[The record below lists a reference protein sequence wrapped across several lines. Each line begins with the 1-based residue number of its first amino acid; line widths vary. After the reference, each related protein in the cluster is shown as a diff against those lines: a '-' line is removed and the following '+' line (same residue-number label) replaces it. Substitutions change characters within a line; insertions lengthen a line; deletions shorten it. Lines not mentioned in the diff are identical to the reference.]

1 MQLQIPYGKARLNA
15 EIADSYCL
23 EVLLPKDAAPA
34 ADPASAVKAAVH
46 NPLGD
51 VRRPQKGQRVAIA
64 INDKTRPVPH
74 EYLLPPLLAG
84 IRRAGIPN
92 ADVALVI
99 ACGTHPLMP
108 PDEYQRILPLEILR
122 DYRVIC
128 HDADNDADLTYL
140 GRTSRGT
147 PVHVNREYVAADYR
161 IVVGNIE
168 PHQFQGFS
176 GGVKSAAIGLA
187 GSKTIHHNHAMM
199 GDSHARLG
207 EYERNPARQDVEE
220 IGRMI
225 GIDFA
230 LNAILDPAK
239 RIVSALAGDP
249 LAVMTRGISELRA
262 MVEIAVAAPYDLMIV
277 SPGGHPKDINLYQ
290 SQKGM
295 AHAAAV
301 AKAGGAMILCAAC
314 PEGSGSQSYEAW
326 MMDPQIKGHADVFAR
341 FAHEGFRVGPHKAFQ
356 ISRDASRI
364 HTAIVSELDD
374 ELVRT
379 LLLHPMPDLQT
390 AIDGALERLP
400 RRPRIGVM
408 PAANATIP
416 RLEEWTGAAS

>member
-1 MQLQIPYGKARLNA
+1 MMQLQIPYGKTRLNA

-23 EVLLPKDAAPA
+23 EVLRPKDAAPA
-34 ADPASAVKAAVH
+34 ADPASAVKEAVYH
-46 NPLGD
+46 PLGD
-51 VRRPQKGQRVAIA
+51 VRPPRKGQSVAIA

-74 EYLLPPLLAG
+74 DHLLPPLLAG

-92 ADVALVI
+92 TDVALII
-99 ACGTHPLMP
+99 ASGTHPVMP
-108 PDEYQRILPLEILR
+108 PGEYPWILPPEILR
-122 DYRVIC
+122 GYRVIC
-128 HDADNDADLTYL
+128 HDADNDADLIYL

-147 PVHVNREYVAADYR
+147 PVHINREYVSADYR

-187 GSKTIHHNHAMM
+187 GKQTIQHNHAMM
-199 GDSHARLG
+199 RGSHARLG

-230 LNAILDPAK
+230 LNVILDPAK
-239 RIVSALAGDP
+239 RIVKALAGDP
-249 LAVMTRGISELRA
+249 LAVMKRGIPKLRA
-262 MVEIAVAAPYDLMIV
+262 MYEIAVAAPYDLMIV

-301 AKAGGAMILCAAC
+301 TKTGGAMILCAAC

-326 MMDPQIKGHADVFAR
+326 MMDPQIKSHADVFAR
-341 FAHEGFRVGPHKAFQ
+341 FADEGFRVGPHKAFQ
-356 ISRDASRI
+356 VSRDASRI

-374 ELVRT
+374 ALVRQ

-390 AIDGALERLP
+390 AIDRALERLP

-416 RLEEWTGAAS
+416 LLVE

>member
-1 MQLQIPYGKARLNA
+1 MMQLQIPYGKTRLNA

-34 ADPASAVKAAVH
+34 ADPSSAVKEAVYH
-46 NPLGD
+46 PLGD
-51 VRRPQKGQRVAIA
+51 VRPPRKGQSVAIA

-74 EYLLPPLLAG
+74 DYLLPPLLAG
-84 IRRAGIPN
+84 IRRTGIPN
-92 ADVALVI
+92 ADVALII
-99 ACGTHPLMP
+99 ASGTHPVMP
-108 PDEYQRILPLEILR
+108 PDEYPWILPPEILR
-122 DYRVIC
+122 GYRVIC

-147 PVHVNREYVAADYR
+147 PVHINREYVAADYR

-187 GSKTIHHNHAMM
+187 GKQTIQHNHAMM
-199 GDSHARLG
+199 RGSHARLG

-230 LNAILDPAK
+230 LNVILDPAK
-239 RIVSALAGDP
+239 RIVKALAGDP
-249 LAVMTRGISELRA
+249 LAVMKRGIPKLRS
-262 MVEIAVAAPYDLMIV
+262 MYEIAVAAPYDLMIV

-301 AKAGGAMILCAAC
+301 TKTGGAMILCAAC

-326 MMDPQIKGHADVFAR
+326 MMDPQIKCHADVFAR
-341 FAHEGFRVGPHKAFQ
+341 FADEGFRVGPHKAFQ
-356 ISRDASRI
+356 VSRDASRI
-364 HTAIVSELDD
+364 HTVIVSELDD
-374 ELVRT
+374 ALVRQ
-379 LLLHPMPDLQT
+379 LLLHPMPDLQM
-390 AIDGALERLP
+390 AIDRALEHLP
-400 RRPRIGVM
+400 RRPRIGVI

-416 RLEEWTGAAS
+416 LLVE

>member
-1 MQLQIPYGKARLNA
+1 MMQLQIPYGKTRLNA
-15 EIADSYCL
+15 EVADSHCL
-23 EVLLPKDAAPA
+23 EVLRPKDAAPA
-34 ADPASAVKAAVH
+34 ADPAGAVKEAVYH
-46 NPLGD
+46 PLGD
-51 VRRPQKGQRVAIA
+51 VRPPQKGQSVAIA

-74 EYLLPPLLAG
+74 DYLLPPLLAG

-92 ADVALVI
+92 TDVALII
-99 ACGTHPLMP
+99 ASGTHPVMP
-108 PDEYQRILPLEILR
+108 PDEYPWILPPEILR
-122 DYRVIC
+122 GYRVIC

-147 PVHVNREYVAADYR
+147 PAYINREYVAADYR
-161 IVVGNIE
+161 IVVGNIA

-187 GSKTIHHNHAMM
+187 GKQTIQHNHAMM
-199 GDSHARLG
+199 RGSHARLG

-230 LNAILDPAK
+230 LNVILDPAK
-239 RIVSALAGDP
+239 RIVKALAGDP
-249 LAVMTRGISELRA
+249 LAVMKRGIPKLRA
-262 MVEIAVAAPYDLMIV
+262 MYEIAVPAPYDLMIV

-301 AKAGGAMILCAAC
+301 TKTGGAMILCAAC

-326 MMDPQIKGHADVFAR
+326 MMDPQIKRHADVFAR
-341 FAHEGFRVGPHKAFQ
+341 FADEGFRVGPHKAFQ
-356 ISRDASRI
+356 VSRDASRI
-364 HTAIVSELDD
+364 HTVIVSELDD
-374 ELVRT
+374 ALVRR

-390 AIDGALERLP
+390 AIDRALERLP

-416 RLEEWTGAAS
+416 LLVE

>member
-1 MQLQIPYGKARLNA
+1 MMQLQIPYGKTRLNA

-23 EVLLPKDAAPA
+23 EILRPKDAAPA
-34 ADPASAVKAAVH
+34 ADPASAVKEAVYH
-46 NPLGD
+46 PLGD
-51 VRRPQKGQRVAIA
+51 VRPPQKGQSVAIA

-74 EYLLPPLLAG
+74 DYLLPPLLAG

-92 ADVALVI
+92 TDVALII
-99 ACGTHPLMP
+99 ASGTHPVMP
-108 PDEYQRILPLEILR
+108 PDEYPWILPPEILR
-122 DYRVIC
+122 GYRVIC

-147 PVHVNREYVAADYR
+147 PVHINREYVAADYR

-187 GSKTIHHNHAMM
+187 GKQTIQHNHAMM
-199 GDSHARLG
+199 RGSHARLG

-230 LNAILDPAK
+230 LNVILDPAK
-239 RIVSALAGDP
+239 RIVKALAGDP
-249 LAVMTRGISELRA
+249 LAVMKRGIPKLRA
-262 MVEIAVAAPYDLMIV
+262 MYEIAVTAPYDLVIV

-301 AKAGGAMILCAAC
+301 TKTGGAMILCAAC

-326 MMDPQIKGHADVFAR
+326 MMDPQIKCHADVFAR
-341 FAHEGFRVGPHKAFQ
+341 FADEGFRVGPHKAFQ
-356 ISRDASRI
+356 VSRDASRI
-364 HTAIVSELDD
+364 HTVIVSELDD
-374 ELVRT
+374 ALVRR

-390 AIDGALERLP
+390 AIDRALERLP

-416 RLEEWTGAAS
+416 LLME